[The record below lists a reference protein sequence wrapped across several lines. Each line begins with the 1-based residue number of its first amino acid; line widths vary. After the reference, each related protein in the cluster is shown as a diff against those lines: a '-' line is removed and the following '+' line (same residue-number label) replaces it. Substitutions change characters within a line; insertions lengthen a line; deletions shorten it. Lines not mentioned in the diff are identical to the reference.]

1 MTKARN
7 SGKRDFV
14 LSLDRETIRSI
25 KKIARRRSTSVG
37 ALLARQIDLLVAE
50 DAVYE
55 NSKQQAMMM
64 LDRGFRLGGSIRVG
78 RHEAHNR

>member
-7 SGKRDFV
+7 SGNQDFV
-14 LSLDRETIRSI
+14 VSLDRETIRSI

-37 ALLARQIDLLVAE
+37 ALLARQISLLVAE
-50 DAVYE
+50 DAAYE
-55 NSKQQAMMM
+55 NSKHQAMLL
-64 LDRGFRLGGSIRVG
+64 LDRGFRLGGSIRTG